1 MKNKIAV
8 ISEHASPLATL
19 GGVDSGGQNVY
30 VAELAKYL
38 SLVGYDLDIYTRWED
53 ASLPQVVNWM
63 HGIRII
69 HVDAGPKQIIAKEEL
84 LPFMDQF
91 RESMLSFIRAG
102 KILYDLIH
110 ANFWM
115 SGLVAAQ
122 LKEILGVP
130 FVITFHALGQVRR
143 IHQGDNDR
151 FPPQRIKIEEDIIK
165 KADQV
170 IAECPQDKE
179 DLIKYYGAPSFKIT
193 TIPCGFSSKEFYPI
207 DKLLAR
213 KLLHLSPD
221 ETIILQLGR
230 MVPRKGVDNVVKA
243 LAKLKESNA
252 RLLIVGGEFDEKD
265 VLSNPEIRRLHQLAD
280 NLGVSSSVTFA
291 GRKNRDLL
299 KFYYSA
305 ADVFVTTPW
314 YEPFGITPLES
325 MACGTPVIGADVG
338 GIKYSVVNGETGLL
352 VAPNDADALA
362 LSIDK
367 LASDKELLVQ
377 MSRRGLKRVNAEF
390 SWAIVARQADQLYQ
404 RVILTSRHTS
414 TLIPPSAKPKT
425 QAA

>member
-1 MKNKIAV
+1 MKNKIAI

-30 VAELAKYL
+30 VAELAKHL
-38 SLVGYDLDIYTRWED
+38 SLAGYDLDVYTRWED
-53 ASLPQVVNWM
+53 PALPKVVNWM

-69 HVDAGPKQIIAKEEL
+69 HVEAGPKEVVAKEEL

-91 RESMLSFIRAG
+91 REDMLSFIRNAKLSYG
-102 KILYDLIH
+102 LIH

-122 LKEILGVP
+122 LKEVLGIP
-130 FVITFHALGQVRR
+130 FVITFHALGEVRR
-143 IHQGDNDR
+143 LHQRDNDK
-151 FPPQRIKIEEDIIK
+151 FPPERVTIEKDIIK
-165 KADQV
+165 KADQI
-170 IAECPQDKE
+170 IAECPQDRE

-193 TIPCGFSSKEFYPI
+193 TIPCGFSSREFYPI
-207 DKLLAR
+207 DKVLAR
-213 KLLHLSPD
+213 KLLQLPSD
-221 ETIILQLGR
+221 EAIILQLGR
-230 MVPRKGVDNVVKA
+230 MVPRKGIDNVIRA
-243 LAKLKESNA
+243 MAKLKGVKT

-265 VLSNPEIRRLHQLAD
+265 VLSNPEIKRLHSLAGK
-280 NLGVSSSVTFA
+280 LGISESVTFV

-352 VAPNDADALA
+352 VPPKDADALA
-362 LSIDK
+362 AGIETLI
-367 LASDKELLVQ
+367 ADKELLAR
-377 MSRRGLKRVNAEF
+377 MSKNGIKRVNTEF
-390 SWAIVARQADQLYQ
+390 SWHIIARQADQLFQ
-404 RVILTSRHTS
+404 RIILSNRHTS
-414 TLIPPSAKPKT
+414 NLFPANSKSKT